1 MTRSQLIAVQ
11 IRPGVFLRLRPEEA
25 ARYGYEP
32 ASNKAAAPK
41 AVKKAAKRPAKKTE
55 EVTDEPGDDS

>member
-1 MTRSQLIAVQ
+1 METSTLIAVQ
-11 IRPGVFLRLRPEEA
+11 IRPGVFVRMRPQEA

-32 ASNKAAAPK
+32 ASNKAGAPA
-41 AVKKAAKRPAKKTE
+41 AVKKAAKRTKKKTE